1 MREVTFKVD
10 EDLLQRLDTY
20 ARLKGKTRSE
30 VIREAIDR
38 LLREEEPRLAPTPKI
53 IRIRG

>member
-53 IRIRG
+53 IRISG